1 MLTPVVCFSCGTS
14 IGHVAELFRKLR
26 EKCVR
31 EDLDKKHISPE
42 MSAIRLD
49 SNLDMTDLFNILQ
62 ISQDCC
68 RMHLACTVVMSDV
81 Y

>member
-1 MLTPVVCFSCGTS
+1 MLIPVVCFSCGTS
-14 IGHVAELFRKLR
+14 IGHVAEVFRVLR
-26 EKCVR
+26 EQRVR
-31 EDLDKKHISPE
+31 GDLATARVAPE

-49 SNLDMTDLFNILQ
+49 ADLDLSDVFDKLR

-68 RMHLACTVVMSDV
+68 RTHLNTAMVMSDH